1 MAMAFALATHT
12 GGGVDQYLD
21 KDIDELGEWCGVANK
36 LLKSK

>member
-1 MAMAFALATHT
+1 MAQAFSLASHT

-21 KDIDELGEWCGVANK
+21 KDIGELGEWVDVANK